1 MPHYKDGTEAK
12 IGDVVKG
19 KGYNI
24 KHEITGVVVGLKVG
38 EKVCNV
44 TVATITRDVYTN
56 LTLPVVVKDGK
67 VEALEN
73 GSLNVPATFEY
84 GQADAFEKIG

>member
-12 IGDVVKG
+12 LGDVVKG

-24 KHEITGVVVGLKVG
+24 KHEITGVLVGLKPG

-44 TVATITRDVYTN
+44 TIATVTHNAHLNV
-56 LTLPVVVKDGK
+56 TLPVVVKDGK
-67 VEALEN
+67 VTALEN
-73 GSLNVPATFEY
+73 GSLNVPTTFEY
-84 GQADAFEKIG
+84 GQADAFEKIA